1 MDQNRVIVLTTGG
14 TFEKSY
20 SEREGSLS
28 NRESQLKH
36 RLLSRLRLPN
46 TEIEVHEIMAKDS
59 LDMTDEDRQ
68 WILQKVTEYSKQNV
82 PILVLHGTDTMEQTA
97 LILKKNLLE
106 VNAPIVI
113 TGAMTPIAFVD
124 SDASQNFSEALMACQ
139 LVPSGVYIV
148 FHNQVFEVPNVQKN
162 HRLSTFETK
171 DGKSDARKSIRNR

>member
-97 LILKKNLLE
+97 LI
-106 VNAPIVI
+106 
-113 TGAMTPIAFVD
+113 
-124 SDASQNFSEALMACQ
+124 
-139 LVPSGVYIV
+139 
-148 FHNQVFEVPNVQKN
+148 
-162 HRLSTFETK
+162 
-171 DGKSDARKSIRNR
+171 